1 MSGRAGGARIRRVG
15 IVANRAAV
23 GFVFAA
29 AYQSVV
35 GLATSLMS
43 LPLTGDIGD
52 LVAGIERID
61 SGQGQLLIVWWI
73 ASTLIITSIA
83 MAVLRFK
90 RYISPYR
97 GEPDLGAPSR
107 ITAVTAV
114 VVGAIISALF
124 FLLDAALGLFFS
136 GGQDVQAV
144 YQAALAGNFE
154 PLLVSVLFS
163 AAAGFII
170 VGVGSRTGRVRE
182 MTRNVGLSDIAAGL
196 RRGRPQTTVADT
208 VGMSPGELF
217 HVGERKVDKVAFDL
231 IRYGQ
236 GGYERRSPASGAE
249 CLDGMKGG
257 PAWANVVGIH
267 DAAVIAEFGRRLG
280 LHKLVQADIMNTGL
294 RPRVEVAE
302 GYIFVILKMP
312 HFDEESGSLAVEQV
326 SLVLGSGYVVSFQE
340 VAEDVFGRI
349 RDRLSEGG
357 PEVRRMGSDYLTY
370 LLADA
375 LVDNYF
381 AVLERISE
389 RTERL
394 EEELMD
400 NPSPSTLQ
408 TIYALKRQLIM
419 LRRMIWPLREEIGAF
434 ERTPSPLVSQET
446 RAYLRDVYNHTVQV
460 MDTLES
466 LRDMVGGMLDTYLSS
481 VSNKMNEVM
490 KTLTVIASIF
500 IPITFIA
507 GIYGT
512 NFAYIPE
519 LGWDGSYFAM
529 LGVMAGLSAAMVA
542 WFRRRRW
549 I

>member
-1 MSGRAGGARIRRVG
+1 MAARASRLGV
-15 IVANRAAV
+15 VANRAAV

-35 GLATSLMS
+35 GAATSLMS
-43 LPLTGDIGD
+43 LPLAGDISD
-52 LVAGIERID
+52 LLAGIERID
-61 SGQGQLLIVWWI
+61 SGQGQLLVTWWV
-73 ASTLIITSIA
+73 ASTLIITAIA
-83 MAVLRFK
+83 VALLRFK
-90 RYISPYR
+90 KYISPYR
-97 GEPDLGAPSR
+97 GEPDLDAPGR
-107 ITAVTAV
+107 VTVQAAVA
-114 VVGAIISALF
+114 VGAVISALF
-124 FLLDAALGLFFS
+124 FLLDSAVGLFYA
-136 GGQDVQAV
+136 GEQDVQAV
-144 YQAALAGNFE
+144 YQAALAGDFE
-154 PLLVSVLFS
+154 PLAVSALFS
-163 AAAGFII
+163 VAAGFII
-170 VGVGSRTGRVRE
+170 VGVGSRMGRVKE
-182 MTRNVGLSDIAAGL
+182 MTAGLSGIAAGL
-196 RRGRPQTTVADT
+196 RRGRAGTTVADT
-208 VGMSPGELF
+208 VGMRPGELF
-217 HVGERKVDKVAFDL
+217 HVGRRKVDEVTFEL
-231 IRYGQ
+231 FRYGERS
-236 GGYERRSPASGAE
+236 YERLAQASAQD
-249 CLDGMKGG
+249 CLSAIGSEGT
-257 PAWANVVGIH
+257 AWANVTGIH
-267 DAAVIAEFGRRLG
+267 DARIVSMFGERAG
-280 LHKLVQADIMNTGL
+280 LHRLVQADIMNTDL
-294 RPRVEVAE
+294 RPRVEVSD

-312 HFDEESGSLAVEQV
+312 HFDAGSGSLAVEQV
-326 SLVLGSGYVVSFQE
+326 SLVLGQGYVVSFQE
-340 VAEDVFGRI
+340 VPEDVFGRI
-349 RDRLSEGG
+349 RDRLAEDGS
-357 PEVRRMGSDYLTY
+357 EVRRMGSDYLTY
-370 LLADA
+370 LLVDA

-381 AVLERISE
+381 AVLERIGE

-400 NPSPSTLQ
+400 SPTPSTLE
-408 TIYALKRQLIM
+408 TIYSLKRQLIT

-519 LGWDGSYFAM
+519 LGWRGGYFAM
-529 LGVMAGLSAAMVA
+529 LAVMGGLAGVMLA